1 MYGGKLPA
9 VQLPRE
15 DQELVPESMT
25 RECVAQAS
33 FRLLM
38 RITALERPVF
48 FFRFLNSLGNPV
60 ELSRPDKVCQTQQ
73 FLQYAI
79 VSDTVIDPTH
89 HPCLHSLPTIF
100 FKAMQGVSAMV
111 DAYLGEFPFVI

>member
-48 FFRFLNSLGNPV
+48 F
-60 ELSRPDKVCQTQQ
+60 
-73 FLQYAI
+73 LQVFEQPWQPGGAEQ
-79 VSDTVIDPTH
+79 
-89 HPCLHSLPTIF
+89 
-100 FKAMQGVSAMV
+100 AGQGVP
-111 DAYLGEFPFVI
+111 DAAVLAVRHRVGHRDRPNPPSLSPLPAHHLLKGYAGRVCHGGCIFG